1 MDKDKEQII
10 TPGLYLVST
19 PIGNMDDITLRA
31 LTILKKSNIILCE
44 DTRRSGKLLS
54 YFQIKNKLMPY
65 HKFNEKKVSN
75 KIIDSIKKNKVISL
89 ISDAGTPAI
98 SDPGKILINK
108 CIEENLSIHP
118 IPGPSAVTSAVS
130 VSGFGDQYLFY
141 GFLPKKG
148 NKLESELKNLCN
160 CDYAVTFFIPA
171 SKINFYISRFKKYF
185 FNRKIVIAKE
195 MTKIHEKFIR
205 NNVESIKDIP
215 EILKGE
221 LTVVL
226 SKKIKEKNIKK
237 EISESVKIEINKMLK
252 KYSHKDVVEFICK
265 KEKELE
271 KVLKS
276 LCNIDY
282 SIVFFV
288 PASKINF
295 YIDHFK
301 KYFLDRKI
309 VIAKEMTKIHEEFI
323 RDRLELIK
331 RFPESLKGEL
341 TIVLSEKIKG
351 KKIKKEI
358 SESVKIEIKKMLK
371 KYSHKDVVEFISKKE
386 NLAKKLVYDFCL
398 KLKK

>member
-1 MDKDKEQII
+1 MDKNKEQII
-10 TPGLYLVST
+10 IPGLYLVST

-148 NKLESELKNLCN
+148 NKLESELKSLCN
-160 CDYAVTFFIPA
+160 CDYAVVFFIPA
-171 SKINFYISRFKKYF
+171 AKINFYISRFKKYF

-195 MTKIHEKFIR
+195 MTKIHERFIR
-205 NNVESIKDIP
+205 DNVESIKGIP

-252 KYSHKDVVEFICK
+252 KYSHKDVVEFI
-265 KEKELE
+265 
-271 KVLKS
+271 
-276 LCNIDY
+276 
-282 SIVFFV
+282 
-288 PASKINF
+288 
-295 YIDHFK
+295 
-301 KYFLDRKI
+301 
-309 VIAKEMTKIHEEFI
+309 
-323 RDRLELIK
+323 
-331 RFPESLKGEL
+331 
-341 TIVLSEKIKG
+341 
-351 KKIKKEI
+351 
-358 SESVKIEIKKMLK
+358 
-371 KYSHKDVVEFISKKE
+371 SKKE
-386 NLAKKLVYDFCL
+386 NLPKKLIYNFCL